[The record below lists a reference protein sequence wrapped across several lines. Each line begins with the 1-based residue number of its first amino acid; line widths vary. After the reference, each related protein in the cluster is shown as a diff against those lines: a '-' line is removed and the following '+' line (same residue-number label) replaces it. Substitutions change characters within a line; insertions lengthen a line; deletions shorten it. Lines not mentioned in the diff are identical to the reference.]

1 MKKVNIA
8 LIGAGGMANGVH
20 YPSLSECEDV
30 NLVGLC
36 DLVPSKLQ
44 ATAERFE
51 IDQTFSDYREMLEKT
66 SPDAVYVLMPPQH
79 LYPLVIHCLSQGH
92 HVFIEKPPG
101 VTLHQTKEMARAAEK
116 NDCKTMVGFNRRFI
130 PLLQKVKTIVE
141 ARGPIIQCMSTFHKN
156 TPNALYY
163 DGVIDVLTCDAIH
176 AVDALRWLGGGE
188 VKAVASDINSFG
200 SERENSFNALVK
212 FTSGASGYLCTNWA
226 VGGRIHIFEMHAR
239 AISAYINP
247 DPGGRAVIHT
257 TEGTTEITTE
267 EAAGSNE
274 THKTYGFYA
283 ESRHFVDCI
292 QQDQQPLTCF
302 EDAVK
307 TMELVTAI
315 YRNRID
321 P

>member
-20 YPSLSECEDV
+20 YPSLRECEDV

-79 LYPLVIHCLSQGH
+79 LYPLVIHCLSQGL

-101 VTLHQTKEMARAAEK
+101 VTLHQTKEMALAAEK

-130 PLLQKVKTIVE
+130 PLLQRVKTIVE
-141 ARGPIIQCMSTFHKN
+141 ERGPIIQCMSTFHKN

-188 VKAVASDINSFG
+188 VKAVASDINSFY

-226 VGGRIHIFEMHAR
+226 VGGRIHIFEIHAR

-247 DPGGRAVIHT
+247 DAGGRAVIHT
-257 TEGTTEITTE
+257 PEGTTEITTE
-267 EAAGSNE
+267 EAADSNE
-274 THKTYGFYA
+274 TYKTYGFYA

-321 P
+321 L

>member
-20 YPSLSECEDV
+20 YPSLRECEDV

-51 IDQTFSDYREMLEKT
+51 IDQTFTDYRQMLEKT
-66 SPDAVYVLMPPQH
+66 SPDAVYILMPPQH
-79 LYPLVIHCLSQGH
+79 LFPLAIHCLSQQL

-101 VTLHQTKEMARAAEK
+101 VTLHQTKEMALAAEK

-130 PLLQKVKTIVE
+130 PLLQKVKATVE
-141 ARGPIIQCMSTFHKN
+141 ANGPIIQCMSTFHKN

-188 VKAVASDINSFG
+188 VKAVASDINSFY

-226 VGGRIHIFEMHAR
+226 VGGRIHTFEMHAR
-239 AISAYINP
+239 GISAYINP
-247 DPGGRAVIHT
+247 DAGGRAVIHT
-257 TEGTTEITTE
+257 SEGTIEITPE
-267 EAAGSNE
+267 EAADSDKQ
-274 THKTYGFYA
+274 HRAYGFYG

-292 QQDQQPLTCF
+292 QQDEHPLTCF
-302 EDAVK
+302 ADAVK

-321 P
+321 A